1 MGKLEE
7 EEKAARI
14 RFGLNMVKSF
24 VAGKEESEVTLIDDS
39 GGLYSLLEKQAEEF
53 SWTMKRFFEM
63 YGGEA
68 DRVVV
73 VGTRELE
80 AISRSRLSLA
90 VLLCCRDESDR
101 RGYNEYAPGY
111 RAAIEQGLVEVALPP
126 WHPQISNLRAMLPIP
141 PQPVAG
147 AAGAA
152 DAGAGGAVGD
162 GDAGVAGSGG
172 EMERFGEATEFI
184 NWGGRG
190 AANLIL
196 SEIEENSDDDDDED
210 DEDSDDNDD
219 DDVDLS

>member
-152 DAGAGGAVGD
+152 DAGGAGGVGLV
-162 GDAGVAGSGG
+162 GSADAADTGAG

-184 NWGGRG
+184 NWAGRG
-190 AANLIL
+190 AADLIL
-196 SEIEENSDDDDDED
+196 PGVKREF
-210 DEDSDDNDD
+210 
-219 DDVDLS
+219 

>member
-1 MGKLEE
+1 MGE

-111 RAAIEQGLVEVALPP
+111 QAAIEQGLVEVALPP

-141 PQPVAG
+141 PQPVA
-147 AAGAA
+147 AAAAVDAA
-152 DAGAGGAVGD
+152 DAVAGDASGAGG
-162 GDAGVAGSGG
+162 AGVAGSADAAYTGAG

-184 NWGGRG
+184 NWEGRG
-190 AANLIL
+190 AADLIL
-196 SEIEENSDDDDDED
+196 PG
-210 DEDSDDNDD
+210 
-219 DDVDLS
+219 VK